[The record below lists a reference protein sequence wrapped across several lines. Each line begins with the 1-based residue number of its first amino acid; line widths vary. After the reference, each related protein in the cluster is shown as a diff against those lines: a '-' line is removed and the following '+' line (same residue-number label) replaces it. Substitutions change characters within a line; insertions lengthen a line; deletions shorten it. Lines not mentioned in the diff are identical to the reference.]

1 MNRPRDHASGA
12 LRQPAGLRPPWS
24 GERDLRA
31 FLGHAARRLAWIA
44 AGEGAA
50 AGLLVAIAV
59 AVAGLLGGGPLV
71 PPLLAAPV
79 LMVAGIGARLIAT
92 MRRRRAVAIAIERG
106 APECRNVIITAAE
119 LLDRPGRVQPY
130 IGNRVTADAARIA
143 AALDPAALFPAQR
156 VITALMVCVSF
167 WAFAVTRADARTDS
181 TGTPLPVAIGSVDIS
196 GIDAVIT
203 PPAYA
208 GQASRTLSDP
218 ARIVALAG
226 SRIELSVRA
235 VAATVTASTADGS
248 RTLDRAGDTFS
259 GELPVEADG
268 FIAIEPA
275 ASDGR
280 AGVRRLIGVT
290 ATPDASPRVRV
301 TEPARDLFL
310 PDADRTIDV
319 AIEAD
324 DDLALASLTLR
335 FTKVSGSG
343 EQFTFTDGELP
354 LQIVRSGERNW
365 TGRTVLRLDTLG
377 LLQGDVLVY
386 RGVAADRRPGAQPA
400 ESDAFV
406 IELTSPGAIAADG
419 FAIDD
424 EQGRYALSQQMIILE
439 TERLIARAPD
449 LHADTLVRASLS
461 LAAQQ
466 RSVRAE
472 FVFMMGGELAAEVE
486 QAAAGIGDLQ
496 EEDHIEADD
505 EAIAG
510 RLANQ
515 SRFALV
521 HAIRSMSRASDALTR
536 AALDE
541 ALVEERLA
549 LDQLQLA
556 FSRTRYILRALTER
570 EQLDLSRRLTG
581 PLDEAARAVRPAARP
596 MSEERVSA
604 LRGVLAGILAIA
616 GSAEFGQDAASI
628 AVAHAETLLR
638 VDPSDAALQDIA
650 AHLGEAAAAIHDGRA
665 MDARAV
671 LDRAATGL
679 SNAVADALPD
689 ASSHLHTIELNRLDG
704 ARTDALRRPGG
715 GS

>member
-1 MNRPRDHASGA
+1 
-12 LRQPAGLRPPWS
+12 
-24 GERDLRA
+24 
-31 FLGHAARRLAWIA
+31 
-44 AGEGAA
+44 
-50 AGLLVAIAV
+50 
-59 AVAGLLGGGPLV
+59 
-71 PPLLAAPV
+71 
-79 LMVAGIGARLIAT
+79 
-92 MRRRRAVAIAIERG
+92 
-106 APECRNVIITAAE
+106 
-119 LLDRPGRVQPY
+119 
-130 IGNRVTADAARIA
+130 
-143 AALDPAALFPAQR
+143 
-156 VITALMVCVSF
+156 
-167 WAFAVTRADARTDS
+167 
-181 TGTPLPVAIGSVDIS
+181 
-196 GIDAVIT
+196 
-203 PPAYA
+203 
-208 GQASRTLSDP
+208 
-218 ARIVALAG
+218 
-226 SRIELSVRA
+226 
-235 VAATVTASTADGS
+235 VTASTADGS
-248 RTLDRAGDTFS
+248 RTLDRAGDTFT
-259 GELPVEADG
+259 GEMPVEADG
-268 FIAIEPA
+268 HIAIEPA

-290 ATPDASPRVRV
+290 ATPDAAPRVRV

-354 LQIVRSGERNW
+354 LEIVRSGERNW

-377 LLQGDVLVY
+377 LGPGDVLVY

-406 IELTSPGAIAADG
+406 IELTSPGSVAADG

-424 EQGRYALSQQMIILE
+424 EMDRYALSQQMIILE

-449 LHADTLVRASLS
+449 LHADTLLRASLS

-521 HAIRSMSRASDALTR
+521 YAIRSMSRASDALTR
-536 AALDE
+536 AALDQ

-570 EQLDLSRRLTG
+570 EQLDPSRRLTG
-581 PLDEAARAVRPAARP
+581 PLDDAARAVRPAARP
-596 MSEERVSA
+596 LSQERVSA

-616 GSAEFGQDAASI
+616 GSAEFGQDAASV

-638 VDPSDAALQDIA
+638 VDPSDTAMQDIA
-650 AHLGEAAAAIHDGRA
+650 QQLAEAAAMIHDGRA
-665 MDARAV
+665 MDARAL

-689 ASSHLHTIELNRLDG
+689 ASSYPHTIDLNRLDG